1 VKTKVSKGDLPMT
14 IITEEM
20 RYRHKLCEY
29 ALKHG
34 VTKTARRYHTNR
46 QFVYRQL
53 EKYDGTVRS
62 LALRSRR
69 PKSSPNAH
77 SYEELKLIKKMY
89 KRNGTYGLAEVYVRC
104 KTKGYSRSFGSMCRQ
119 IRNTGLVKTEIKR
132 KSYTRYTGLDGKYPG
147 DKVQIDIKDIP
158 DSCIRFPTYGKR
170 YYQITAIDE
179 YTRKRVLKIVKEK
192 STYESAVFLK
202 TLETEFGFRIKTVQ
216 VDNGYEFVND
226 PEKTDK
232 ITMFQE
238 VANRLGIKIKRTRP
252 YSPWQN
258 GKVERSH
265 REDDRIIYSRMVF
278 TSERELEETIKKHER
293 RYNST
298 AKYVLSFR
306 SPNEMLEK
314 YNLQKAS

>member
-147 DKVQIDIKDIP
+147 DKVQIDIKYIP